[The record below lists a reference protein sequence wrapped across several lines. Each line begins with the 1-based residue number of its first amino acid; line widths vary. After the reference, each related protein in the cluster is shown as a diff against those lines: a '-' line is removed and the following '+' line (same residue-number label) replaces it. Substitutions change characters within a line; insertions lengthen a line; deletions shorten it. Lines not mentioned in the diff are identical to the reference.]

1 MPLNHEELAPQ
12 VLLKWLLS
20 FALPAAVYF
29 CLATFVTTPD
39 FTSDMNL
46 FVAVTL
52 WAVCLWA
59 MSLLNDTA
67 VALALPIVYILI
79 CEVPQKVI
87 FAPWLGDVP
96 ITIIGGFSLGMIMSS
111 TGLGKRI
118 ALSCVKTMGGGL
130 VGAIVGISIGAAI
143 VSPLIP
149 SLMGK
154 AAIFLAIAIA
164 LCDTLDYKPRSREA
178 TTVVLATCVAIG
190 ATKLCYLTGGGDL
203 VMGMALVDE
212 TLGTHTMWLEY
223 AFYNFLP
230 GMLYLVMSLALLL
243 IMVRVH
249 APKEL
254 IHKIVV
260 ENYEK
265 MGPMTAEQRR
275 ALCLILATV
284 LLLATD
290 RFHGISSGHVLIC
303 VTVVSFLPGIH
314 LMNEKKLAAI
324 DFAPLFFIMG
334 CTSIGYAGHY
344 LKVTDMLAELVLP
357 LMNGLGETMTGVAGY
372 AVGALLNFLL
382 TPTAATS
389 AFSSP
394 LAQLGI
400 ALNVEPRVLYF
411 AFQYG
416 LDNLIFPYEYALYL
430 YFYSSGY
437 ISFRIMAFV
446 LGVRMLVTPIFLA
459 LVAIPWWHLVIS

>member
-1 MPLNHEELAPQ
+1 MPLNREELGPQ
-12 VLLKWLLS
+12 VLLKWLVS
-20 FALPAAVYF
+20 FALPALVYF
-29 CLATFVTTPD
+29 CLDTFVTNPD
-39 FTSDMNL
+39 FNSDMSL

-59 MSLLNDTA
+59 MSLMNDTA
-67 VALALPIVYILI
+67 VALALPILYVMI

-118 ALSCVKTMGGGL
+118 ALSCVKTMGGGF
-130 VGAIVGISIGAAI
+130 VHAIVGISIGAAI
-143 VSPLIP
+143 ISPLIP

-154 AAIFLAIAIA
+154 AAIFLAIAVA
-164 LCDTLDYKPRSREA
+164 LCDTLGYAPKSKEA
-178 TTVVLATCVAIG
+178 TVIVLGTCIALG

-230 GMLYLVMSLALLL
+230 GMLYLVVSLAMLLF
-243 IMVRVH
+243 MVRVH
-249 APKEL
+249 APKEVV
-254 IHKIVV
+254 HKIVL

-275 ALCLILATV
+275 ALILLLATV
-284 LLLATD
+284 ILLATD
-290 RFHGISSGHVLIC
+290 RVHGISSGHVLIFI
-303 VTVVSFLPGIH
+303 TVVSFLPGVS
-314 LMNEKKLAAI
+314 LMDGKKFAAI
-324 DFAPLFFIMG
+324 DFAPLFFVMG

-344 LKVTDMLAELVLP
+344 LKVTDMLAQIVLP
-357 LMNGLGETMTGVAGY
+357 IMEGLSEATAGVAVY
-372 AVGALLNFLL
+372 TVGVLLNFLL

-389 AFSSP
+389 AFSTP
-394 LAQLGI
+394 LTQLGM
-400 ALNVEPRVLYF
+400 ALNLEPRVLYF

-430 YFYSSGY
+430 FFYSSGY
-437 ISFRIMAFV
+437 INFRTMAFV
-446 LGVRMLVTPIFLA
+446 LGLRIFVTAIFLA